1 MESGLQAACRRPS
14 GGGWQSQRVDRLA
27 LITHWPT
34 VVRDGNPTRERGTG
48 RHRTCDKSLAHLSGD
63 RPIGDQGMSRLK
75 AGLQPGRLGLPS
87 HNAELI
93 SGLSLSREVG
103 RFSPS
108 PIMGKSDVPNKS
120 RGLRNRPEIES
131 RFAMSASR
139 RLQLLRSDFD
149 PSHHRFCDL
158 LTASPTT
165 ASPTTASSR
174 QAAEQRQ
181 STIER

>member
-1 MESGLQAACRRPS
+1 VASDFVESAWLGILHGEAVIVFGSMSWGPAFRRLA
-14 GGGWQSQRVDRLA
+14 GDGWQSQRL
-27 LITHWPT
+27 
-34 VVRDGNPTRERGTG
+34 N
-48 RHRTCDKSLAHLSGD
+48 
-63 RPIGDQGMSRLK
+63 RLK
-75 AGLQPGRLGLPS
+75 TGLQPGRLGLPS

-165 ASPTTASSR
+165 ANPTTASSR